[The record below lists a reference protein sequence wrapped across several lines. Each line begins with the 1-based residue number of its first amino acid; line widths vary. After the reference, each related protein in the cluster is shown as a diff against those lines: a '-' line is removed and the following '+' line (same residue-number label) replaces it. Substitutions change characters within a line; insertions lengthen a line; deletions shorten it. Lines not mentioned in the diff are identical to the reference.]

1 MKYFLYARKS
11 TDDEDRQI
19 LSIEAQLV
27 ELRAFA
33 KRENLFVYK
42 ELVEKFT
49 AKEPG
54 RPLFNDMLKGV
65 EKGEAD
71 ALLAWHPDR
80 LARNSVDGGK
90 IIYLLD
96 RGIIKDL
103 KFPTYRLDNNAQ
115 GKFMLSI
122 AFGQSKYYID
132 ALSENIRRGI
142 RLKLSKG
149 IWPQW
154 APLGYLNDRRTRTI
168 VVDKNKAPLVR
179 KIFELYS
186 TGTYTLL
193 RLRDTINACGLTG
206 KENKPMA
213 VYRYQ
218 YILKNPIYYGIIRYN
233 GETYEGTHEPIITK
247 KLFDKCQDVMLRRGK
262 PKKTKKYF
270 VFRDLMMKCGEC
282 GRMITAELQ
291 KGHVYYRCTKRFTNC
306 SQKYLREEE
315 LAAQIKSFIQKVSLC
330 DDWTKKFIGK
340 LEKDKYIAV
349 QSSRPQQQNLE
360 TKITEIDTKISK
372 LIDIYIAG
380 NVSLEEYQKK
390 KENLINEK
398 KELQEELKDF
408 AAGGN
413 NWFEPA
419 REFVTSLNKA
429 YYAISEG
436 NLESQKEFLKKI
448 GSNFILKER
457 RLVFSTE
464 GTFRP
469 FLKNAPFLNWRV
481 VVDGRRTLQTLET
494 SLLIKLY
501 HKRSMGALISL
512 GEPLDTTL
520 PYNKG
525 ILSQHRQKS
534 SKIPV
539 LTT

>member
-1 MKYFLYARKS
+1 MKYFIYARKS

-42 ELVEKFT
+42 ELVEAKT

-54 RPLFNDMLKGV
+54 RPLFNDMLKAI
-65 EKGEAD
+65 EKGEAEGIM
-71 ALLAWHPDR
+71 AWHPDR
-80 LARNSVDGGK
+80 LARNSVDGGQ

-96 RGIIKDL
+96 KAVIKDL

-115 GKFMLSI
+115 GKFVLSI

-154 APLGYLNDRRTRTI
+154 APIGYLNDRRARAIIIDTG
-168 VVDKNKAPLVR
+168 KAPFIKRV
-179 KIFELYS
+179 FELYS
-186 TGTYTLL
+186 SGEYTLEQIRSKMNYL
-193 RLRDTINACGLTG
+193 GLAG
-206 KENKPMA
+206 KKDKPLS
-213 VYRYQ
+213 RSQYQ
-218 YILKNPIYYGIIRYN
+218 TMLKNPLYYGVFRYK
-233 GETYEGTHEPIITK
+233 GEMYEGTHEPIITK
-247 KLFDKCQDVMLRRGK
+247 KLFDRCQEVMLRRGK
-262 PKKTKKYF
+262 PKKSIKYF
-270 VFRDLMMKCGEC
+270 VFRDLGMVCGEC
-282 GRMITAELQ
+282 GRSITAEIQ
-291 KGHVYYRCTKRFTNC
+291 KGHTYYRCTKRYTNC
-306 SQKYLREEE
+306 SQKYMREEE
-315 LAAQIKSFIQKVSLC
+315 LAAQIRSFIQKVSLC
-330 DDWTKKFIGK
+330 DDWTKKFMGK
-340 LEKDKYIAV
+340 LEKEKYLAL

-360 TKITEIDTKISK
+360 SKITEVDNKISK
-372 LIDIYIAG
+372 LIDIYLTNAI
-380 NVSLEEYQKK
+380 SLEEYQKK
-390 KENLINEK
+390 KESFINEK

-429 YYAISEG
+429 HYAISEE

-469 FLKNAPFLNWRV
+469 FIKDAPFLNWRRGW
-481 VVDGRRTLQTLET
+481 DSNPGTQLP
-494 SLLIKLY
+494 
-501 HKRSMGALISL
+501 RS
-512 GEPLDTTL
+512 T
-520 PYNKG
+520 
-525 ILSQHRQKS
+525 H
-534 SKIPV
+534 
-539 LTT
+539 

>member
-1 MKYFLYARKS
+1 MNYFIYTRKS

-33 KRENLFVYK
+33 KREDLFVYK
-42 ELVEKFT
+42 EVVEKYT

-54 RPLFNDMLKGV
+54 RPLFNDMLKAM
-65 EKGEAD
+65 EKGEAEGI
-71 ALLAWHPDR
+71 LAWHPDR

-90 IIYLLD
+90 IIYMLD
-96 RGIIKDL
+96 RGVIKDL

-115 GKFMLSI
+115 GKFVLSI

-154 APLGYLNDRRTRTI
+154 APIGYINDRRTRAI
-168 VVDKNKAPLVR
+168 ILDEGKAPFIKRVFEFYSSGEHTLEEIRNKINSIGLVGR
-179 KIFELYS
+179 KDRPLS
-186 TGTYTLL
+186 
-193 RLRDTINACGLTG
+193 RSQ
-206 KENKPMA
+206 
-213 VYRYQ
+213 YQ
-218 YILKNPIYYGIIRYN
+218 TMLKNPLYYGVFRYK

-247 KLFDKCQDVMLRRGK
+247 KLFDRCQEVMLRRGK
-262 PKKTKKYF
+262 PKKSIKYF
-270 VFRDLMMKCGEC
+270 VFRDLGMICGEC
-282 GRMITAELQ
+282 GRAITAELQ
-291 KGHVYYRCTKRFTNC
+291 KGYVYYRCTKRYTNC
-306 SQKYLREEE
+306 SQKYVREEE
-315 LAAQIKSFIQKVSLC
+315 LAAQIAKFIQKVSLC
-330 DDWTKKFIGK
+330 DDWTKKFIGQ
-340 LEKDKYIAV
+340 LEKDKYNAV

-360 TKITEIDTKISK
+360 TKIANVNNKIDK
-372 LIDIYIAG
+372 LIDIYLAG
-380 NVSLEEYQKK
+380 EIVLEEYQNK
-390 KENLINEK
+390 KESLINEK
-398 KELQEELKDF
+398 KKLQEELKDF

-429 YYAISEG
+429 HYAISEG
-436 NLESQKEFLKKI
+436 NLESQKKFLKKI

-469 FLKNAPFLNWRV
+469 FFKDAPFPNL
-481 VVDGRRTLQTLET
+481 RRDWDSNPGTQLP
-494 SLLIKLY
+494 
-501 HKRSMGALISL
+501 RS
-512 GEPLDTTL
+512 T
-520 PYNKG
+520 
-525 ILSQHRQKS
+525 H
-534 SKIPV
+534 
-539 LTT
+539 